1 MVANRSRKM
10 VDEMTREQS
19 LTIIAPFTPDFSC
32 AFITRLRLLACPDK
46 AIAARPG
53 KRYPRFRRV
62 PFMLD
67 GPRPRQGGSMRLGSR
82 SRICEAST
90 G

>member
-1 MVANRSRKM
+1 M
-10 VDEMTREQS
+10 VDELTREQS

-32 AFITRLRLLACPDK
+32 VHHRLRLLARADK

-53 KRYPRFRRV
+53 KLYPRFRRV

-67 GPRPRQGGSMRLGSR
+67 GARLRQGDGSSL
-82 SRICEAST
+82 IASAHVAFD